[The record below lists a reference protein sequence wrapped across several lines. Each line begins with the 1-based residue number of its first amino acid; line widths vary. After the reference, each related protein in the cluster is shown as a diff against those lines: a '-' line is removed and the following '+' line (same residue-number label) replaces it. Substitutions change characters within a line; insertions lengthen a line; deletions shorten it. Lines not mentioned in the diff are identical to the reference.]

1 MSPDL
6 TTPTYMY
13 NYIYNFI
20 WTSLSTPYIQAWYLG
35 YGTKD
40 VFESVC
46 HKLNERIAVELD
58 GKAIELPEL
67 EGIVLLNI
75 ASWSSGCDLWAGSGL
90 EEVSGKQ
97 RLVVFL
103 NDCCFLMPND
113 HLSY

>member
-1 MSPDL
+1 MSYYL
-6 TTPTYMY
+6 TIKQFDIKFRAK
-13 NYIYNFI
+13 NSF
-20 WTSLSTPYIQAWYLG
+20 IQAWYLG

-90 EEVSGKQ
+90 EEVTGKQ
-97 RLVVFL
+97 RSVFIFIPISL
-103 NDCCFLMPND
+103 
-113 HLSY
+113 

>member
-1 MSPDL
+1 ML
-6 TTPTYMY
+6 
-13 NYIYNFI
+13 
-20 WTSLSTPYIQAWYLG
+20 QAWYLG

-90 EEVSGKQ
+90 EELPGPQ
-97 RLVVFL
+97 RLVLPDCVSARDYLILVRHVIRLYRNNEVAL
-103 NDCCFLMPND
+103 N
-113 HLSY
+113 